1 VVLPPARSPV
11 GFAGGVGVLLL
22 SCCAV
27 PRWVLIPTVKHPTAR
42 YATVLFMVFPPQK
55 LAPNIEANLPR
66 KRNCNC
72 RRSLKDAARGILF
85 RPFRLCEKGRKRSG
99 PSSSTPARA
108 LVRGYSRHLAAYFS
122 LSPAYPSTGETG

>member
-1 VVLPPARSPV
+1 MVLPPPRSQV
-11 GFAGGVGVLLL
+11 AFAGGLGLLLL
-22 SCCAV
+22 SICAE
-27 PRWVLIPTVKHPTAR
+27 PSRAIIPTVKHPTAR
-42 YATVLFMVFPPQK
+42 NATVLFMVFPPQK

-99 PSSSTPARA
+99 PSSRSEERR
-108 LVRGYSRHLAAYFS
+108 VGKECRSRW
-122 LSPAYPSTGETG
+122 SP